1 MSQILE
7 RQKLS
12 SHNPLVTTPTFT
24 GRHYETGTLSNILQ
38 ARGDANPMTGKPFD
52 EAFVL
57 GASGGIAFGYFV
69 FEYKGY
75 LPHVALLNRNTF
87 NPFERALD
95 NLGIRR
101 ETRETTNADKGE
113 ENLARELDMGNMAV
127 VWADSYSLP
136 YFGFESHE
144 MYGMRP
150 LLVVGRDGDGFL
162 AVDGTEKPFPMS
174 REEMAKARG
183 RVKKDRWRTMIVEDV
198 KLDPKRMEGALATA
212 AALFLDKPPAGSPN
226 NFGATGMRFMAKML
240 IDEKNPKSWAK
251 TFPPGPGLRQ
261 ALAGSIGQPGIWD
274 WICAWG
280 TDSAADRATYAQFL
294 RDIGRAEAANLFNQA
309 APLWARVADLAMSD
323 AVPELK
329 SLKVLKQEYDR
340 LWREQGRES
349 DGKRAELREQ
359 IDALATSLD
368 DPGKLEPHCQEIQR
382 GISELLLKIVEL
394 EEPAFRSLRD
404 LKIVE

>member
-1 MSQILE
+1 MSHFSPTRKIPP
-7 RQKLS
+7 
-12 SHNPLVTTPTFT
+12 HNQPVSNRTYS
-24 GRHYETGTLSNILQ
+24 GRHYETGTIANVLQ
-38 ARGDANPMTGKPFD
+38 ARGDVNPMTGKPFD

-75 LPHVALLNRNTF
+75 LPHVALLARNTF
-87 NPFERALD
+87 SPFERALD
-95 NLGIRR
+95 NLGVRR
-101 ETRETTNADKGE
+101 ETRETTHADKGE
-113 ENLARELDMGNMAV
+113 ENLIRELDMGNMAV

-150 LLVVGRDGDGFL
+150 LLVVGRDGNDFL

-198 KLDPKRMEGALATA
+198 KLDPGRIEDALSTA

-240 IDEKNPKSWAK
+240 TDEKNPKSWAK
-251 TFPPGPGLRQ
+251 TFQPGPRLRQ

-274 WICAWG
+274 WICAYG

-294 RDIGRAEAANLFNQA
+294 RDIGRDEAANLFDQA
-309 APLWARVADLAMSD
+309 APLWARLADLAMSD

-329 SLKVLKQEYDR
+329 SLKALKQEYDR

-359 IDALATSLD
+359 INAQMESLD
-368 DPGKLEPHCQEIQR
+368 DPGKLEPYCGEIQR
-382 GISELLLKIVEL
+382 GMSDLLLEIVEL
-394 EEPAFRSLRD
+394 EEPAFRSLRPQ
-404 LKIVE
+404 